1 MTTPIVLHRPEGA
14 RDVFLHTFDGNERE
28 ARAFAA
34 RADGKT
40 HFMQLNNPIAM
51 SDVSVIV
58 ATTALMMRSAP
69 KP

>member
-14 RDVFLHTFDGNERE
+14 RDVFLHTFYGNERE

-40 HFMQLNNPIAM
+40 HFTRLCDPISI
-51 SDVSVIV
+51 SDVSAIV
-58 ATTALMMRSAP
+58 ATVASMMRSAP